1 VRNPTRSI
9 PRDSLRPGRRAA
21 VCAALIIAC
30 VAVFAFVGGASLQA
44 ASRQD
49 SSPSDGARREVF
61 DDPFDGIWVGILQ
74 ASASGT
80 KRPYPMLVNLNAR
93 GASGDGLMLLAD
105 ELAGAPSHL
114 EFMPLVLEVKGK
126 KLKLTAAA
134 AENSRTRSLAATLRL
149 KGDALKGTLT
159 SSDEGFKK
167 SRVELRRLAAGEP
180 LQQLWSG
187 TLPDARGVSQL
198 VALTFWVD
206 GSVSGGGFVGSA
218 FGNLKRATVANGR
231 LTALL
236 ATADGNIDIDVMVGR
251 KGQLGGSVDGRPLD
265 RAPLAPGSTSRT
277 PTIRKL
283 KPSTL
288 PAGVTTTVA
297 ITGKNLATGFLLH
310 TNIEGVYS
318 GVPQVIS
325 ARKATVALTV
335 AADVAAGTAVQLHV
349 AAANGE
355 VDTSRARLTTGGKVA
370 VSFVGDLL
378 PILTTRC
385 AVEGCHVQPP
395 LNDPAYPD
403 GEAPAGLVMEGPVAF
418 ANLVNVPSTERP
430 ELDRI
435 EPFDA
440 ERSYLVKKLR
450 GDADILGGRMPQD
463 GPPFLSPEMIDMF
476 IRWVE
481 AGATRN

>member
-1 VRNPTRSI
+1 VWSCGDWLQENRS
-9 PRDSLRPGRRAA
+9 SNCGAA
-21 VCAALIIAC
+21 PCQTL
-30 VAVFAFVGGASLQA
+30 AV
-44 ASRQD
+44 
-49 SSPSDGARREVF
+49 
-61 DDPFDGIWVGILQ
+61 
-74 ASASGT
+74 
-80 KRPYPMLVNLNAR
+80 
-93 GASGDGLMLLAD
+93 
-105 ELAGAPSHL
+105 
-114 EFMPLVLEVKGK
+114 
-126 KLKLTAAA
+126 
-134 AENSRTRSLAATLRL
+134 
-149 KGDALKGTLT
+149 
-159 SSDEGFKK
+159 
-167 SRVELRRLAAGEP
+167 
-180 LQQLWSG
+180 
-187 TLPDARGVSQL
+187 
-198 VALTFWVD
+198 WVD

-476 IRWVE
+476 IRWVA
-481 AGATRN
+481 AGAPRN